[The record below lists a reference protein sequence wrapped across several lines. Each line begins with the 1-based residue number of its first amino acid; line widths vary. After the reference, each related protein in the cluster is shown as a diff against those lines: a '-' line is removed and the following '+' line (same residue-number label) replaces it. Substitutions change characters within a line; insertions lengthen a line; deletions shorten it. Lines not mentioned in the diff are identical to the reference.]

1 MRQVVDMVEKRGNQR
16 FELPGGKDAVLL
28 LHGLSGSPF
37 EMTPLAKRLHA
48 QGFTVSFPYIE
59 GYGASRR
66 KGDVPKTWDA
76 WNAQVLEL
84 FDRLKDHY
92 ETVSVAGLCIGAV
105 LALRLAHQRP
115 GQIRSLGLLSTT
127 LFFDGWALPFHKFLL
142 PVADLIPLSSNL
154 SYREHPPF
162 GVKNER
168 MRAFI
173 ANQMK
178 RSANSVAG
186 QATIP
191 LVSIRE
197 AYRLGKVVRER
208 ISEIT
213 TPCLIVHALE
223 DETAS
228 PKNARF
234 IFDALP
240 TENKKLVLLEDSYHM
255 ITLDNENQ
263 SVAHEVA
270 AFFLSNLPS
279 KLALADPSLRSHE
292 AGTVDGLLQMDTRK
306 CG

>member
-1 MRQVVDMVEKRGNQR
+1 MRQVVDMVEKRANQR
-16 FELPGGKDAVLL
+16 FELAGGENAVLL

-37 EMTPLAKRLHA
+37 EMAPLAKRLHA

-59 GYGASRR
+59 GYGALRR
-66 KGDVPKTWDA
+66 KAEVPARWTEWSTR
-76 WNAQVLEL
+76 VLEL
-84 FDRLKDHY
+84 FDRMKDRY
-92 ETVSVAGLCIGAV
+92 ATVSVAGLCIGAV
-105 LALRLAHQRP
+105 LALHLAHRRP
-115 GQIRSLGLLSTT
+115 GQIHSLGLLSTT

-142 PVADLIPLSSNL
+142 PVANLIPLPANL
-154 SYREHPPF
+154 SYRERPPF

-178 RSANSVAG
+178 RSANSIAG

-197 AYRLGKVVRER
+197 AYRLGQVVRKG
-208 ISEIT
+208 ISEIS
-213 TPCLIVHALE
+213 TPSLIVHALE
-223 DETAS
+223 DETAG

-240 TENKKLVLLEDSYHM
+240 TENKKLVLLEDSYHI

-263 SVAHEVA
+263 RVAHEVG
-270 AFFLSNLPS
+270 AFFLGNLSGKP
-279 KLALADPSLRSHE
+279 AMAR
-292 AGTVDGLLQMDTRK
+292 TVDVPLQISGRK
-306 CG
+306 YG